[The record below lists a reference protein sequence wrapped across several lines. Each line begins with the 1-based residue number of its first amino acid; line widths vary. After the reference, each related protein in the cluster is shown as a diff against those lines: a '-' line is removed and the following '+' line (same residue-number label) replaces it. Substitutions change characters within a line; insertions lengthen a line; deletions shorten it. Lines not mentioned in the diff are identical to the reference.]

1 MDAANTGAKT
11 EAVKNLKHLGVLKQD
26 GAQVAIIFRTL
37 PKEPESCLVI
47 GPKFLSDIHRESLMR
62 ALESPE
68 GQASFELGTHIARL
82 AFPDGPNMLA
92 LLHIENYL
100 KKLPT
105 KDIIVTYGAGDAGK
119 IALDKLNQMIADDL
133 KVSIND
139 LAVKED
145 IVISKKPKTNKKSN
159 GKETAKN

>member
-1 MDAANTGAKT
+1 MDAADTGVKT
-11 EAVKNLKHLGVLKQD
+11 ETGKNLKHLGVLKQD

-37 PKEPESCLVI
+37 PKEPDFCLVI
-47 GPKFLSDIHRESLMR
+47 GPKFLSDIHREAFMR

-92 LLHIENYL
+92 LLHLDNYL
-100 KKLPT
+100 KRMPT
-105 KDIIVTYGAGDAGK
+105 KDIIVTYGSGDAGK
-119 IALDKLNQMIADDL
+119 IPLDKLNQMIADDL
-133 KVSIND
+133 KVSVND

-145 IVISKKPKTNKKSN
+145 IVISKKTKSNKKSN